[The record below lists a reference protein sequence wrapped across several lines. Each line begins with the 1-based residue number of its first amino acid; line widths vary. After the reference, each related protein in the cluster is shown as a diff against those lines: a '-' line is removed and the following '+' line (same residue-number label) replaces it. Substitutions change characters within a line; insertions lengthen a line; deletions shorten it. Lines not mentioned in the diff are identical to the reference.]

1 MTRLSGGGTFET
13 CPRFTDREPAN
24 PVRTSPVAA
33 VSAVIDAVVNLGHFH
48 SGAGSPA
55 RLAQVVSHTALARRY
70 RPRRFSEVAVQ
81 RHVSETLRRAVESD
95 RVGHAYLFCGPR
107 GVGKTTLARV
117 LAMALNCPNRAGGEP
132 CGVCDSCERIW
143 SGATTLDVVEIDAAS
158 NRGVDDARDLR
169 ERAMY
174 APSDPSRSKVYI
186 IDEAHMLTREAWN
199 ALLKILEEP
208 PPRVVFVFATTEPQ
222 KIEQTASPILS
233 RCQRFDFRRIGSVDI
248 VERLKQVLE
257 YESIDATED
266 ALRMIARKSEG
277 GMRDGL
283 SILEQVVAFADG
295 TLTSDA
301 VRQVLGVV
309 GEEHYLRLFEVLL
322 ARDRRAVFDLVQ
334 TLVDDGYDLVEF
346 YHGLM
351 EAIRTVLRLRLGGDA
366 PELAPESVGQWVG
379 LAQRFEPADLVRML
393 WLASELE
400 TEGSLKRTAQPRVLI
415 ELLLLRFTYLDRT
428 VEIESLLRALGG
440 EALAEDVAS
449 QDPRGPM
456 GSAKPPAPPP
466 APARRPAPNGGS
478 EQSARPERKAVP
490 DSQGSP
496 DSQAAPAS
504 QGAPASQAAPDLL
517 SAWKGLLE
525 EGTGFPP
532 GLLTFL
538 RGADTRVAD
547 DGALEL
553 GVAGPALERLKGS
566 ASRSLEEALSRAARR
581 AVTIRVY
588 GADSRSSEPESR
600 ISRDEVRKG
609 RLRDLVEKEPALRR
623 AVEELD
629 LELLE

>member
-1 MTRLSGGGTFET
+1 
-13 CPRFTDREPAN
+13 
-24 PVRTSPVAA
+24 
-33 VSAVIDAVVNLGHFH
+33 
-48 SGAGSPA
+48 
-55 RLAQVVSHTALARRY
+55 
-70 RPRRFSEVAVQ
+70 
-81 RHVSETLRRAVESD
+81 
-95 RVGHAYLFCGPR
+95 
-107 GVGKTTLARV
+107 
-117 LAMALNCPNRAGGEP
+117 MALNCPNRAGGEP
-132 CGVCDSCERIW
+132 CGTCDSCVRIW
-143 SGATTLDVVEIDAAS
+143 AGTTTLDVVEIDAAS

-222 KIEQTASPILS
+222 KIEQTAAPILS

-248 VERLKQVLE
+248 VERLRQVLE
-257 YESIDATED
+257 DESIDATDD

-295 TLTSDA
+295 ALTSEA

-309 GEEHYLRLFEVLL
+309 GEEHYLRLFDVLL

-366 PELAPESVGQWVG
+366 PEIAAESAGEWVRV
-379 LAQRFEPADLVRML
+379 AQRFEPADLVRML

-428 VEIESLLRALGG
+428 VEIESLLNALGG
-440 EALAEDVAS
+440 DALQEQRDPGAGKPSPTPPSAS
-449 QDPRGPM
+449 
-456 GSAKPPAPPP
+456 PP
-466 APARRPAPNGGS
+466 APALPSAPASPMVSRAPAPA
-478 EQSARPERKAVP
+478 ARPE
-490 DSQGSP
+490 GSRSTATP
-496 DSQAAPAS
+496 SRSAQES
-504 QGAPASQAAPDLL
+504 TPDLL
-517 SAWKGLLE
+517 TAWKSLLE
-525 EGTGFPP
+525 EGIGLPA

-538 RGADTRVAD
+538 RGADAVVAE

-566 ASRSLEEALSRAARR
+566 TSGALEEALSRATSR
-581 AVTIRVY
+581 AVTIRVR
-588 GADSRSSEPESR
+588 GTDGRGRSTESR
-600 ISRDEVRKG
+600 ISRDEVRQG
-609 RLRDLVEKEPALRR
+609 RLRDLVEKEPALRH

>member
-1 MTRLSGGGTFET
+1 LTRLSVRGTFEA
-13 CPRFTDREPAN
+13 CPRFTDRKPAN

-33 VSAVIDAVVNLGHFH
+33 VSAVIDAVVNLGHIH
-48 SGAGSPA
+48 RGTGRSRPA
-55 RLAQVVSHTALARRY
+55 PRRLIVSHTALARRY

-81 RHVSETLRRAVESD
+81 RHVSETLRRAVEAD

-132 CGVCDSCERIW
+132 CGTCDSCERIW
-143 SGATTLDVVEIDAAS
+143 AGTTTLDVVEIDAAS

-174 APSDPSRSKVYI
+174 APSEPGRSKVYI

-222 KIEQTASPILS
+222 KIEQTAAPILS

-248 VERLKQVLE
+248 VERLRQVLE
-257 YESIDATED
+257 DESIEATDD

-295 TLTSDA
+295 ALTSEA

-309 GEEHYLRLFEVLL
+309 GEEHYLRLFDVLL

-351 EAIRTVLRLRLGGDA
+351 EAVRTVLRLRLGGDA
-366 PELAPESVGQWVG
+366 PELAAESVGEWVNV
-379 LAQRFEPADLVRML
+379 AQRFEPTDLVRML

-440 EALAEDVAS
+440 DAYQEPADPSPGAPSRTPAPVSTPDLRPAS
-449 QDPRGPM
+449 S
-456 GSAKPPAPPP
+456 GSAPTAPP
-466 APARRPAPNGGS
+466 RPTPGS
-478 EQSARPERKAVP
+478 KT
-490 DSQGSP
+490 
-496 DSQAAPAS
+496 
-504 QGAPASQAAPDLL
+504 PDLMT
-517 SAWKGLLE
+517 AWRGILE
-525 EGTGFPP
+525 EGIGLPP
-532 GLLTFL
+532 GLLMFL
-538 RGADTRVAD
+538 RGADAAVAE

-566 ASRSLEEALSRAARR
+566 TSRMLEDALSRATSR
-581 AVTIRVY
+581 AVTIRVR
-588 GADSRSSEPESR
+588 GTDGHGPSAESR
-600 ISRDEVRKG
+600 VSRDEVRQG
-609 RLRDLVEKEPALRR
+609 RLRDLVDKEPALRH